1 MQLANN
7 NQMVWQGAMMPEN
20 RDVATMSVPLSQTL
34 TGWLIAWSYF
44 QNGVPTHNNYAFTL
58 IPKAAL
64 VYNTTGAN
72 YLRVTLT
79 MREVGTTYKLLFY
92 DDRHIVGNGENATGY
107 PAKAVMTEVYAV

>member
-1 MQLANN
+1 MAGGYDAREWRRCDNVGSTVSNTNRLAHCLELFSK
-7 NQMVWQGAMMPEN
+7 WRA
-20 RDVATMSVPLSQTL
+20 
-34 TGWLIAWSYF
+34 
-44 QNGVPTHNNYAFTL
+44 THNNYAFTL

-79 MREVGTTYKLLFY
+79 MNEVGTTYKLLFY
-92 DDRHIVGNGENATGY
+92 DDRNIVGNDENATGY